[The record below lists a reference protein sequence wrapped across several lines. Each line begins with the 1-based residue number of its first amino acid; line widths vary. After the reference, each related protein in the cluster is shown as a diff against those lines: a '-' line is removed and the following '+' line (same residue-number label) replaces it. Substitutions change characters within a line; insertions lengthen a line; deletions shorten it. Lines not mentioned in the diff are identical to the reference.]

1 MAAIFDRTTTIHL
14 MNTADF
20 WEFLAGLGIFMFGM
34 FLLEESI
41 RNLSG
46 RAFKGFIRKYTEN
59 TVKAVLTGTFATAIL
74 QSSSAVT
81 LMVLAFTGAGIM
93 SLKNGIGVVL
103 GSNLGTTLT
112 SWIVATLGF
121 KISIEALALPFI
133 GIGGL
138 GLIFLGKSAKGSN
151 ISKLAVGFGF
161 LFMGLDYM
169 KRSIETMASEELLTQ
184 IPDYG
189 PLMYVL
195 VGFVLTAALQ
205 SSSASMAVVL
215 SALHSGLL
223 NYTDATAM
231 VIGTNL
237 GTTITVMIGAVGGST
252 VKKRVGMGHFLFNAI
267 TAVIAIILLP
277 MLTRLVFDVMGLSS
291 DPVMGLAMFH
301 TIFNLMGVVLFMPFL
316 PLFAKLLEK
325 AVPDKR
331 IDVSLFI
338 SKTTPDVP
346 EAAVESMRQEARGL
360 LQRTMEH
367 NMEVLRIDPKLVFT
381 VSGNDSRAEKSTL
394 EQQYVRIKGIQAEV
408 YAFAS
413 QVQGQEMS
421 EDEATLLNRLLSA
434 VRFAVSSAKT
444 LKDVKRDMEEL
455 EDAENPHL
463 NDRYADF
470 RRKLIEH
477 YMKLEQVL
485 REEQGNLPRLIK
497 AMKRVMAEDTQLMQ
511 ETMHGLKDRH
521 FAAEHVSVLLSA
533 NRAFTLSAR
542 QMLLAVKEMKLS
554 AHDAGLFEN
563 LEVDTKG

>member
-1 MAAIFDRTTTIHL
+1 
-14 MNTADF
+14 MNANDF

-93 SLKNGIGVVL
+93 SLQNGIGVVL

-138 GLIFLGKSAKGSN
+138 GLIFLGKSPKGSN
-151 ISKLAVGFGF
+151 ISKLSVGFGF

-169 KRSIETMASEELLTQ
+169 KRSIEAMASEELLTQ

-215 SALHSGLL
+215 SALYSGLL

-267 TAVIAIILLP
+267 TAIIALILLP
-277 MLTRLVFDVMGLSS
+277 LLTRLVFDVMGLSS

-325 AVPDKR
+325 AVPEKR
-331 IDVSLFI
+331 IETSLFI

-346 EAAVESMRQEARGL
+346 EAAIESLRQEVNGL
-360 LQRTMEH
+360 IQRAMEH
-367 NMEVLRIDPKLVFT
+367 NLNMLRIDPKLVFT
-381 VSGNDSRAEKSTL
+381 NISNGVRGEKNTL
-394 EQQYVRIKGIQAEV
+394 EMQYAHLKLVQAEV
-408 YAFAS
+408 YAFAA
-413 QVQGQEMS
+413 QVQGQVMS
-421 EDEATLLNRLLSA
+421 EEEASVLNRLLSA
-434 VRFAVSSAKT
+434 VRYAVSSAKT
-444 LKDVKRDMEEL
+444 LKDVKRDIEEME
-455 EDAENPHL
+455 DSDNPHL

-470 RRKLIEH
+470 RRKMIEN
-477 YMKLEQVL
+477 YMHLEQVL
-485 REEQGNLPRLIK
+485 RKDEELENLPRLVK
-497 AMKRVMAEDTQLMQ
+497 CMKRIMAEDAQLMQ
-511 ETMHGLKDRH
+511 ELMHGLQVH
-521 FAAEHVSVLLSA
+521 QIPAEQISALLSA

-542 QMLLAVKEMKLS
+542 QALLAAKDFKLS
-554 AHDAGLFEN
+554 MHDAGLFDN
-563 LEVDTKG
+563 LEVEAKG

>member
-1 MAAIFDRTTTIHL
+1 VNA
-14 MNTADF
+14 NDF

-93 SLKNGIGVVL
+93 SLQNGIGVVL

-138 GLIFLGKSAKGSN
+138 GLIFLGKSPKGSN
-151 ISKLAVGFGF
+151 ISKLSVGFGF

-169 KRSIETMASEELLTQ
+169 KRSIEAMASEELLTQ

-215 SALHSGLL
+215 SALYSGLL

-267 TAVIAIILLP
+267 TAIIALILLP
-277 MLTRLVFDVMGLSS
+277 LLTRLVFDVMGLSS

-301 TIFNLMGVVLFMPFL
+301 TLFNLMGVVLFMPFL

-325 AVPDKR
+325 AVPEKR
-331 IDVSLFI
+331 IETSLFI

-346 EAAVESMRQEARGL
+346 EAAIESLRQEVNGL
-360 LQRTMEH
+360 MQRAMEH
-367 NMEVLRIDPKLVFT
+367 NLNMLRIDPKLVFT
-381 VSGNDSRAEKSTL
+381 NISNGVRGEKNTV
-394 EQQYVRIKGIQAEV
+394 EMQYAHLKLVQAEV
-408 YAFAS
+408 YAFAA
-413 QVQGQEMS
+413 QVQGHGMNE
-421 EDEATLLNRLLSA
+421 EEASVLNRMLSA
-434 VRFAVSSAKT
+434 VRYAVSSAKT
-444 LKDVKRDMEEL
+444 LKDVKRDIEEME
-455 EDAENPHL
+455 DSDNPHL

-470 RRKLIEH
+470 RRKMIEN
-477 YMKLEQVL
+477 YMHLEQVL
-485 REEQGNLPRLIK
+485 RKDEELENLPRLVK
-497 AMKRVMAEDTQLMQ
+497 CMKRIMAEDAQLMQ
-511 ETMHGLKDRH
+511 ELMHGLQVH
-521 FAAEHVSVLLSA
+521 QIPAEQISALLSA

-542 QMLLAVKEMKLS
+542 QALLAAKDFKLS
-554 AHDAGLFEN
+554 MHDAGLFDN
-563 LEVDTKG
+563 LEVEAKG

>member
-1 MAAIFDRTTTIHL
+1 
-14 MNTADF
+14 MNANDF

-93 SLKNGIGVVL
+93 SLQNGIGVVL

-151 ISKLAVGFGF
+151 ISKLSVGFGF

-169 KRSIETMASEELLTQ
+169 KRSIEAIASEDLLQ
-184 IPDYG
+184 MIPDYG

-215 SALHSGLL
+215 SALYSGLL

-237 GTTITVMIGAVGGST
+237 GTTVTVMIGAVGGST

-267 TAVIAIILLP
+267 TAIIALILLP
-277 MLTRLVFDVMGLSS
+277 LLTRLVFDVMGLSS

-301 TIFNLMGVVLFMPFL
+301 TIFNLMGVLLFVPFL

-325 AVPDKR
+325 AVPEKR
-331 IDVSLFI
+331 IETSVFI

-346 EAAVESMRQEARGL
+346 EAAIESLRQEVSGL
-360 LQRTMEH
+360 IQRTMEH
-367 NMEVLRIDPKLVFT
+367 NLNILRIDPKLVFT
-381 VSGNDSRAEKSTL
+381 TSANSERPDKNTIEL
-394 EQQYVRIKGIQAEV
+394 QYTHAKLLQAEL
-408 YAFAS
+408 YAFAA
-413 QVQGQEMS
+413 QVQGHEMS
-421 EDEATLLNRLLSA
+421 EDEASLLNRLISSVRYAISA
-434 VRFAVSSAKT
+434 AKT
-444 LKDVKRDMEEL
+444 MKDVKRDIDEL
-455 EDAENPHL
+455 EDSDNVLL

-470 RRKLIEH
+470 RRKMIEN
-477 YMKLEQVL
+477 YMHLELVL
-485 REEQGNLPRLIK
+485 REDEELENLPRLVK
-497 AMKRVMAEDTQLMQ
+497 TMKRIMAEDTQLMHELMQ
-511 ETMHGLKDRH
+511 GLKEHHIPSDRI
-521 FAAEHVSVLLSA
+521 SVLLSA

-542 QMLLAVKEMKLS
+542 QALLAAKDFKLS
-554 AHDAGLFEN
+554 MHDAGLFDN
-563 LEVDTKG
+563 LEVEAKG

>member
-1 MAAIFDRTTTIHL
+1 
-14 MNTADF
+14 MNANDF

-74 QSSSAVT
+74 QSSSSVT

-93 SLKNGIGVVL
+93 SLQNGIGVVL

-151 ISKLAVGFGF
+151 ISKLSVGFGF

-169 KRSIETMASEELLTQ
+169 KRSIEAIASDDLLQ
-184 IPDYG
+184 MIPDYG
-189 PLMYVL
+189 SLMYVL

-215 SALHSGLL
+215 SALYSGLL

-237 GTTITVMIGAVGGST
+237 GTTVTVMLGAVGGST
-252 VKKRVGMGHFLFNAI
+252 VKKRVGLGHFLFNAI
-267 TAVIAIILLP
+267 TAIIAIILLP
-277 MLTRLVFDVMGLSS
+277 LLTRLVFDVMGLSS

-301 TIFNLMGVVLFMPFL
+301 TIFNLMGVLLFVPFL

-325 AVPDKR
+325 AVPEKR
-331 IDVSLFI
+331 IETSVFI

-346 EAAVESMRQEARGL
+346 EAAIESMRQEVSGL
-360 LQRTMEH
+360 IQRTMEH
-367 NMEVLRIDPKLVFT
+367 NLNILRIDPKLVFT
-381 VSGNDSRAEKSTL
+381 ITTSGVRREKDTI
-394 EQQYVRIKGIQAEV
+394 EQQYTHAKLLQAEL
-408 YAFAS
+408 YAFAA
-413 QVQGQEMS
+413 QVQGQELN
-421 EDEATLLNRLLSA
+421 EDEASLLNRLISSVRYAISA
-434 VRFAVSSAKT
+434 AKT
-444 LKDVKRDMEEL
+444 MKDVKRDIDEL
-455 EDAENPHL
+455 EDSDNVLL

-470 RRKLIEH
+470 RRKMIEN
-477 YMKLEQVL
+477 YMHLELVL
-485 REEQGNLPRLIK
+485 REDEELENLPRLVK
-497 AMKRVMAEDTQLMQ
+497 TMKRIMAEDTQLMHELMQ
-511 ETMHGLKDRH
+511 GLK
-521 FAAEHVSVLLSA
+521 EHHIPSDWISVLLSA

-542 QMLLAVKEMKLS
+542 QMLLAVKDLKLS
-554 AHDAGLFEN
+554 AQDAGLFDN
-563 LEVDTKG
+563 LEVEAKG

>member
-1 MAAIFDRTTTIHL
+1 
-14 MNTADF
+14 MNANDF

-46 RAFKGFIRKYTEN
+46 RAFKAFIRKYTAS
-59 TVKAVLTGTFATAIL
+59 TLKAVLTGTLSTAVL

-93 SLKNGIGVVL
+93 SLQNGIGVVL

-138 GLIFLGKSAKGSN
+138 GLIFLGKSPKGSN
-151 ISKLAVGFGF
+151 ISKLSVGFGF

-169 KRSIETMASEELLTQ
+169 KRSIEALASDELLSM

-189 PLMYVL
+189 PIMYVL

-223 NYTDATAM
+223 DYTDATAM

-237 GTTITVMIGAVGGST
+237 GTTVTVMIGAVGGST
-252 VKKRVGMGHFLFNAI
+252 VKKRVGMGHFLFNFI
-267 TAVIAIILLP
+267 TAVIAFALLP
-277 MLTRLVFDVMGLSS
+277 LLTRLVFDVMGMSS
-291 DPVMGLAMFH
+291 DAVMGLAMFH
-301 TIFNLMGVVLFMPFL
+301 TLFNLLGVILFVPFL

-325 AVPDKR
+325 AVSEKR
-331 IDVSLFI
+331 QETSIFI

-346 EAAVESMRQEARGL
+346 EAALESVRQEVHVL
-360 LQRTMEH
+360 IQRAMEH
-367 NMEVLRIDPKLVFT
+367 NLDILRIDSKLVFAT
-381 VSGNDSRAEKSTL
+381 GSGAGRSAAKSPDEL
-394 EQQYVRIKGIQAEV
+394 YVNLKLVQAEV
-408 YAFAS
+408 YAFAA
-413 QVQGQEMS
+413 QIQTQEMS
-421 EDEATLLNRLLSA
+421 EEEASLLNRLLSA
-434 VRFAVSSAKT
+434 VRYAISSAKT
-444 LKDVKRDMEEL
+444 LKDVRRDMDEL

-463 NDRYADF
+463 NDRFADF
-470 RRKLIEH
+470 RRKMMEY
-477 YMKLEQVL
+477 YMQFELVM
-485 REEQGNLPRLIK
+485 REDEELQNLPRLV
-497 AMKRVMAEDTQLMQ
+497 AGMKRVMADDARLMH
-511 ETMHGLKDRH
+511 ELMTGLK
-521 FAAEHVSVLLSA
+521 EHQIPSDQISVLLSA

-542 QMLLAVKEMKLS
+542 QILLAVKDLKLS
-554 AHDAGLFEN
+554 AHDAGLFDN
-563 LEVDTKG
+563 LETVDR